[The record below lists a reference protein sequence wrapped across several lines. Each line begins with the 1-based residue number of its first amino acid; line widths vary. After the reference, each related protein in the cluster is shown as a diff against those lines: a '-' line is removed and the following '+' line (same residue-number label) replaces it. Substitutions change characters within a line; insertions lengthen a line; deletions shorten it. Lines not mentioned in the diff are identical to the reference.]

1 MDGRSGVVGGPPAGQ
16 NGGVP
21 RRATPAP
28 IVPVARR
35 GLVAVLAAL
44 AVAAPAAA
52 DRVTPKKGPAVKGY
66 VSRSDTEVVVNRYRA
81 KNPAMTYGV
90 VRFPLAEVKKVEE
103 DPPTAETIRRR
114 REDLAP
120 TDAAG
125 RVGLAKYALSQKLV
139 REANRC
145 LEEALALEP
154 TNAEALELY
163 GGAAKL
169 EAARR
174 GKPALVPALRTALTA
189 YLGLADGK
197 ARAAAAARL
206 EAEFGFPA
214 RAEVLE
220 RAWRGAKVARGLT
233 EDAPVTFRADRHPGA
248 TWTFYVPPGYDPL
261 VPTPLLVALHD
272 AGRGGREGTTV
283 TGSGRDAA
291 TLYLEAASTRGW
303 LLACPTAVTP
313 AWSGDGV
320 AAYLGD
326 VVDEA
331 CARFHVDLDRVHLVG
346 HGTGANVALAVG
358 GARPD
363 LFAAL
368 GATAPTAPVA
378 PTAAARAGTA
388 VFLYHADDDPVADVG
403 VTRAVADALLRAS
416 ADVVYLE
423 LTGVG
428 HGFPSD
434 ALRELADVLRGKRL
448 ADAKRPD
455 DHPRSSFARPVT
467 PAEVAAVGDPSAAWG
482 GAR

>member
-1 MDGRSGVVGGPPAGQ
+1 
-16 NGGVP
+16 VP
-21 RRATPAP
+21 SPRVLAL
-28 IVPVARR
+28 V
-35 GLVAVLAAL
+35 LFVAVPWVLE
-44 AVAAPAAA
+44 APAAA
-52 DRVTPKKGPAVKGY
+52 DRVTPKKGASVRGF
-66 VSRSDTEVVVNRYRA
+66 VSQSDTEVVVNRYRA

-90 VRFPLAEVKKVEE
+90 VRFALADVKRIDE

-120 TDAAG
+120 TDVAG
-125 RVGLAKYALSQKLV
+125 RVGLARYAVSQKFV

-145 LEEALALEP
+145 LEEALALDP
-154 TNAEALELY
+154 TDADALALY
-163 GGAAKL
+163 GGAAKF

-174 GKPALVPALRTALTA
+174 GKPALVPALRAALAT

-197 ARAAAAARL
+197 ARAAAAPRL

-220 RAWRGAKVARGLT
+220 RAWRSARVARGLT

-248 TWTFYVPPGYDPL
+248 TWTYYVPPGYDPF

-283 TGSGRDAA
+283 VGSGRDAA
-291 TLYLEAASTRGW
+291 TLYLEAATTRGW
-303 LLACPTAVTP
+303 LLACPTAPTP

-320 AAYLGD
+320 GAHVGD
-326 VVDEA
+326 VLDEA
-331 CARFHVDLDRVHLVG
+331 CARFHVDLDRVYLVG
-346 HGTGANVALAVG
+346 HGTGGTVALTVG

-363 LFAAL
+363 VFAAI

-388 VFLYHADDDPVADVG
+388 VFLYHADDDPTTDVG
-403 VTRAVADALLRAS
+403 VTRAVADALLKAS

-434 ALRELADVLRGKRL
+434 ALRELADVFRGKRL
-448 ADAKRPD
+448 ADGKRPD
-455 DHPRSSFARPVT
+455 DHPRSSFARPAG
-467 PAEVAAVGDPSAAWG
+467 PAEVAAVGDPAAGW
-482 GAR
+482 APPK

>member
-1 MDGRSGVVGGPPAGQ
+1 MPPRPSLAVGRSSTS
-16 NGGVP
+16 P
-21 RRATPAP
+21 RRTL
-28 IVPVARR
+28 
-35 GLVAVLAAL
+35 G
-44 AVAAPAAA
+44 VAAGLACLAIVGAASPAVA
-52 DRVTPKKGPAVKGY
+52 DRVTPKKGPAVRGY

-90 VRFPLAEVKKVEE
+90 VRFPLADVRKVDE

-120 TDAAG
+120 NDVAG
-125 RVGLAKYALSQKLV
+125 RVGLARYAVSQKLV
-139 REANRC
+139 REAHRC

-154 TNAEALELY
+154 TNADALELY
-163 GGAAKL
+163 GGAAKF

-174 GKPALVPALRTALTA
+174 GRPALVPALRTALTA
-189 YLGLADGK
+189 YLGLADGR

-214 RAEVLE
+214 RAEALE

-248 TWTFYVPPGYDPL
+248 TWTHYVPPGYDPL

-283 TGSGRDAA
+283 VGSGRDAA
-291 TLYLEAASTRGW
+291 TLYLEAATTRGW
-303 LLACPTAVTP
+303 LLACPTAPTP
-313 AWSGDGV
+313 AWSGDGI
-320 AAYLGD
+320 AAHLAD

-331 CARFHVDLDRVHLVG
+331 CARFHVDLDRVYLVG
-346 HGTGANVALAVG
+346 HGTGGTVALTVG

-363 LFAAL
+363 VFAAI
-368 GATAPTAPVA
+368 GATAPSAPVA

-388 VFLYHADDDPVADVG
+388 VFLYHADDDPTTDVG
-403 VTRAVADALLRAS
+403 VTRAVADALLKAS

-434 ALRELADVLRGKRL
+434 ALRELADVFRGKRL

-455 DHPRSSFARPVT
+455 DHPRSSFARPASA
-467 PAEVAAVGDPSAAWG
+467 AEVAALGDPAAAWS
-482 GAR
+482 APR